1 MHQIIVD
8 IVGPEAL
15 KLLIEIL
22 VQASPVLYEILRELC
37 SKIDLIPYAVF
48 FDNAADEIFAAGIDL
63 GCIKIIDAEFICAH
77 KFTLGFFKVQRIAV
91 SGKSHASVT

>member
-22 VQASPVLYEILRELC
+22 VQTCPVLYEILGKLC
-37 SKIDLIPYAVF
+37 RKIDLIPDAVL
-48 FDNAADEIFAAGIDL
+48 FDDAADEIFVAGIDI
-63 GCIKIIDAEFICAH
+63 GCIKIIDAEFICTH
-77 KFTLGFFKVQRIAV
+77 KFTLGFFKVQRVAV